1 MPHNT
6 AYIDPPGMLQCVC
19 CVFVCVCMCVNLL
32 SCQPL
37 LSRRGAHTPR
47 GKANNA
53 HQLHIQASA
62 HTVQQFVSELAG
74 RTSAHV
80 LWVLWL
86 VDGLASCC
94 AASRSGS
101 TGYNVIHAAK

>member
-62 HTVQQFVSELAG
+62 HTVQQFVSELAAG
-74 RTSAHV
+74 HQHM
-80 LWVLWL
+80 
-86 VDGLASCC
+86 C
-94 AASRSGS
+94 SGCS
-101 TGYNVIHAAK
+101 GWWTGSPHAAPPPEVARLVIT